1 MAQSVNL
8 AGTMPGESVNGLFAI
23 AEALIKD
30 GRRLRL
36 VVGLIDTDTIK
47 TKVATSDQVP
57 VVQFR
62 HIEVADGTGHAE
74 AVAEILHALLTERT
88 GQAELM
94 LPFTPGSFAPPPQ
107 PKAGRAGEED

>member
-8 AGTMPGESVNGLFAI
+8 AGTMPGESVNGLYAI
-23 AEALIKD
+23 VEDLIKD

-36 VVGLIDTDTIK
+36 VVGLVDTDTIK
-47 TKVATSDQVP
+47 VKVATGDQIP
-57 VVQFR
+57 VIQFR
-62 HIEVADGTGHAE
+62 HLEVADRTPQAE
-74 AVAEILHALLTERT
+74 AAGEILHELLTART